1 MRCYMKTSNKL
12 IGINHKGCFF
22 TFEDYQLFQA
32 GIEKLR
38 DDEDLQESY
47 KFAVFEY
54 QLCFDEQLHTDMSD
68 EYYEQWNE
76 CVPLEYQNL
85 YPNWMFE
92 L

>member
-1 MRCYMKTSNKL
+1 MENDKL
-12 IGINHKGCFF
+12 LGIEYNGCFF
-22 TFEDYQLFQA
+22 SFEDYQLFQA
-32 GIEKLR
+32 EIEKLR